1 MRNAYNTFRNIFSK
15 RYFTL
20 GRILYH
26 IFHINEDIF
35 DAKQLNG
42 DYIFPFLDEWS
53 SYVSFEMRYFF
64 IAAQFFFPS
73 LFKRVA
79 VL

>member
-1 MRNAYNTFRNIFSK
+1 MQ
-15 RYFTL
+15 
-20 GRILYH
+20 
-26 IFHINEDIF
+26 
-35 DAKQLNG
+35 QLNK
-42 DYIFPFLDEWS
+42 DYIFPFLNEWS

-64 IAAQFFFPS
+64 IPAQFFFPS